1 VLILINMKSYWVF
14 VLIRSKA
21 QQTASKFLGS
31 ILAMISEVLI
41 LAHNSVSRKTDSS
54 YLILDAF
61 G

>member
-41 LAHNSVSRKTDSS
+41 LAYNSVSRKTDSS
-54 YLILDAF
+54 YLISDAF